1 MAKFKVGDRCKVIK
15 NALAP
20 ECIGEIIEI
29 TGIQSKKGEKV
40 LYKAAVE
47 VEGKVFDCYASEVCL
62 ELVGKE
68 ASNEEDNV

>member
-20 ECIGEIIEI
+20 KCIGEIIEI
-29 TGIQSKKGEKV
+29 TGIQSEKGGKV
-40 LYKAAVE
+40 LYKVTMDVE
-47 VEGKVFDCYASEVCL
+47 DSIIDGYASEGCL